1 MKIKQKILDKID
13 NPLVRSKL
21 AVKLLCG
28 EQNLAVH
35 MRRNSSDGRL
45 TKMDAL
51 MAISEEVGCEVTD
64 ILEEEK
70 SSPRQ
75 SKHTITNS

>member
-13 NPLVRSKL
+13 SPLVRSKL
-21 AVKLLCG
+21 AVQLKCG
-28 EQNLAVH
+28 EQNLAVQ
-35 MRRNSSDGRL
+35 MRKNISNGRL

-51 MAISEEVGCEVTD
+51 IAISEEVGCSVTD

-70 SSPRQ
+70 TEKQR
-75 SKHTITNS
+75 SKHTV

>member
-13 NPLVRSKL
+13 TPLVRTKI
-21 AVKLLCG
+21 AVKLQCG
-28 EQNLAVH
+28 EQNLAVQ
-35 MRRNSSDGRL
+35 MRKNSSDGRL

-51 MAISEEVGCEVTD
+51 IAISEEVGCKVTD

-70 SSPRQ
+70 SVLDT
-75 SKHTITNS
+75 KHN